1 MYPHDALCFLS
12 GLSLIMMVVIRYIS
26 KLLVWILTVLVII
39 GSIGNFHKQHA
50 CSSTLNTY
58 PSNSVWHFKN
68 ALRIYLSSCLSL
80 LHYADKKKTVPDV
93 FVFRWYVN
101 TFLLWS
107 FAGGTAV
114 LWWLYVDHR
123 NALNNNTLSV
133 FGKEVASDNVTAL
146 LVYAI
151 GATIFTVCLNAQVL
165 YVCMHFVVE
174 HILYLSLESNLCFF
188 MIYLTKYIKYTN
200 SVLNNSI
207 SSLISVSPSR

>member
-80 LHYADKKKTVPDV
+80 LHYADKKKKTVPDV
-93 FVFRWYVN
+93 CFPTWTRFCSD
-101 TFLLWS
+101 LLQ
-107 FAGGTAV
+107 GGQPFSGGSMWTTGMPSIITPYQY
-114 LWWLYVDHR
+114 L
-123 NALNNNTLSV
+123 
-133 FGKEVASDNVTAL
+133 GKKWPQTMLRPCLCML
-146 LVYAI
+146 LVLQ
-151 GATIFTVCLNAQVL
+151 FSR
-165 YVCMHFVVE
+165 YVSMHKYCMCAC
-174 HILYLSLESNLCFF
+174 ILW
-188 MIYLTKYIKYTN
+188 
-200 SVLNNSI
+200 
-207 SSLISVSPSR
+207 

>member
-80 LHYADKKKTVPDV
+80 LHYADKKKNSTGCL
-93 FVFRWYVN
+93 FSYMN

-133 FGKEVASDNVTAL
+133 FGKEVASDNVKAL

-174 HILYLSLESNLCFF
+174 HMLYLSLESNSCFF

-200 SVLNNSI
+200 SVLKNSI
-207 SSLISVSPSR
+207 RSLISVSPSR